1 MRNIYTPANARFISE
16 LETSTTTVNVN
27 YQLDGTITDDEMIEV
42 INGESGDVAYVIPKG
57 VSNPTSADVIAVY
70 FHDWA
75 GCILGESTG
84 LSGLT
89 VEEVRAEVYKA
100 MAAVSCDKTYEIV
113 VESEVKFDMESH
125 TTTHTF
131 KERGVHPLDSIMQ
144 PFYVLAVC
152 LVKDIEEHC
161 WHSDEGFDGIKAMI
175 SRNEPLVYKV
185 NGNTYTLKSIK
196 QVVKKEVLVEQEC
209 LEDI

>member
-16 LETSTTTVNVN
+16 LETSTTTVNH
-27 YQLDGTITDDEMIEV
+27 QLDGIITDDEMIEV

-57 VSNPTSADVIAVY
+57 VSNPASTDVIAVY

-84 LSGLT
+84 FSGLT
-89 VEEVRAEVYKA
+89 DEEVRAEVYKA
-100 MAAVSCDKTYEIV
+100 MAAVSSDKTYEIV
-113 VESEVKFDMESH
+113 IESEVKFDMESH
-125 TTTHTF
+125 ITTHTF
-131 KERGVHPLDSIMQ
+131 IERGVHPLDSIMQ

-161 WHSDEGFDGIKAMI
+161 WHSNEGFDGIKAMI

-196 QVVKKEVLVEQEC
+196 RLVKKEVLVQQEC